1 MAGLSPTA
9 KLLIGSLMVIIAL
22 GLFLVAQ
29 WSSTTTT
36 VPFAVTPAAYDQAMT
51 FLAARGVKYE
61 EEGGR
66 IMVPAERHG
75 ELLAGFAE
83 QGGGSEAGIDF
94 TKLVELDSP
103 FETTRQSETK
113 KLIALQNVL
122 GRTISG
128 FRNVKAATVF
138 ISPKPATPLGA
149 SRHVQTASVHVQMR
163 QGGLT
168 QDQVDSIA
176 SMVAGTQA
184 GLRPE
189 NVSVTDGA
197 QSYRTTFGRGAAAG
211 ENLEHSL
218 KIADAVQAR
227 IATLLA
233 SINGVRIA
241 VNPQVVTT
249 ERTRTKT
256 EFRDGISIPVSE
268 STQTS
273 ETKSATASREPGTV
287 PNAGMALGG
296 GANGGQTST
305 ERAENRYLSQ
315 IPGTRETE
323 IDPTGYAVKIDVGV
337 AMPWSY
343 FVRVWRLRNPSEGGE
358 GGEGAAKEPDEAAIA
373 AVRDEEIARIK
384 KLAASLDGS
393 GEDAVEAVIA
403 ECEGMLAADIANN
416 RAIGSFGADALCA
429 AVGKPANVPIR
440 VLTHCNTGSIATAG
454 FGTALGVVRA
464 LRETNRLEHIYC
476 NETRPYNQGARLTAY
491 EIAFEKMPG
500 TLICDSAAAALMAKG
515 KVDAVVVG
523 ADRVA
528 DNGDTANKIGTYN
541 LAVSA
546 KYHDVPFF
554 VAAPLSTL
562 DPSTGKGADIVIED
576 RPASEITH
584 VLGKRVAADGIDVWN
599 PSFDVTPAALIAG
612 IITEKGVV
620 AKTAGGEFAVGKFV
634 AAASG

>member
-1 MAGLSPTA
+1 MQALRRTLELVRSRLAGLTPTA

-36 VPFAVTPAAYDQAMT
+36 VPFAVTPAAYDQAKT

-66 IMVPAERHG
+66 IMVPVERHG

-122 GRTISG
+122 ARTISG

-176 SMVAGTQA
+176 SMIAGTQA
-184 GLRPE
+184 GLKPE

-273 ETKSATASREPGTV
+273 ESKSATPSREPGTV

-296 GANGGQTST
+296 GGNGGQTST
-305 ERAENRYLSQ
+305 ERAENKYLSQ

-337 AMPWSY
+337 AIPWSY
-343 FVRVWRLRNPSEGGE
+343 FVRVWKLRNPSDGGE
-358 GGEGAAKEPDEAAIA
+358 GGEGGDGAATAPDEAAIA

-384 KLAASLDGS
+384 KLVEPLVATDGFADS
-393 GEDAVEAVIA
+393 KKGVVEVSWFYDFADDA
-403 ECEGMLAADIANN
+403 
-416 RAIGSFGADALCA
+416 
-429 AVGKPANVPIR
+429 PAP
-440 VLTHCNTGSIATAG
+440 SIAAG
-454 FGTALGVVRA
+454 FGELVLGSGGGGGGGGGGFSISGGGL
-464 LRETNRLEHIYC
+464 LRPIGL
-476 NETRPYNQGARLTAY
+476 GL
-491 EIAFEKMPG
+491 
-500 TLICDSAAAALMAKG
+500 L
-515 KVDAVVVG
+515 AVVSLFFMFNIAKKASVSEQLPSAEELAG
-523 ADRVA
+523 VPPMLDSESGELIGEADEA
-528 DNGDTANKIGTYN
+528 
-541 LAVSA
+541 
-546 KYHDVPFF
+546 
-554 VAAPLSTL
+554 
-562 DPSTGKGADIVIED
+562 
-576 RPASEITH
+576 
-584 VLGKRVAADGIDVWN
+584 
-599 PSFDVTPAALIAG
+599 TPALEGMELDDDSLRRQQMLDQLNELAG
-612 IITEKGVV
+612 RDPE
-620 AKTAGGEFAVGKFV
+620 EL
-634 AAASG
+634 SGILRRWMRSQD

>member
-1 MAGLSPTA
+1 MQALRRTLELVRSRLAGLTPTA
-9 KLLIGSLMVIIAL
+9 KLLIGSLMVIVAL

-29 WSSTTTT
+29 WSSTATT
-36 VPFAVTPAAYDQAMT
+36 VPFAVTPAAYDQAKA
-51 FLAARGVKYE
+51 FLATRGVRYQE
-61 EEGGR
+61 DGGR

-122 GRTISG
+122 ARTITG
-128 FRNVKAATVF
+128 FRNVKGATVF

-184 GLRPE
+184 GLKPE
-189 NVSVTDGA
+189 NVSITDGA

-249 ERTRTKT
+249 ERTRTRT
-256 EFRDGISIPVSE
+256 EFKDGISVPVSE
-268 STQTS
+268 TTQTS
-273 ETKSATASREPGTV
+273 EMRGATPSREPGTV

-296 GANGGQTST
+296 GASGSQTST

-323 IDPTGYAVKIDVGV
+323 VDPTGYAVKIDVGV
-337 AMPWSY
+337 AIPWSY
-343 FVRVWRLRNPSEGGE
+343 FVRVWKLRNPSEGGQE
-358 GGEGAAKEPDEAAIA
+358 GDGAAASQEPDEAAVS

-384 KLAASLDGS
+384 RLVEPLVATDGFADS
-393 GEDAVEAVIA
+393 KKGVVEVSWFYDFAEDA
-403 ECEGMLAADIANN
+403 
-416 RAIGSFGADALCA
+416 
-429 AVGKPANVPIR
+429 PAP
-440 VLTHCNTGSIATAG
+440 SIAAG
-454 FGTALGVVRA
+454 FGELVLGSGGSGGGGGGGFSISGGGI
-464 LRETNRLEHIYC
+464 LRPIGLGI
-476 NETRPYNQGARLTAY
+476 L
-491 EIAFEKMPG
+491 
-500 TLICDSAAAALMAKG
+500 
-515 KVDAVVVG
+515 AVVSLFFMFNIAKKASVAEQLPSAEELAG
-523 ADRVA
+523 VPPMLDSDGGELIGEADEA
-528 DNGDTANKIGTYN
+528 
-541 LAVSA
+541 
-546 KYHDVPFF
+546 
-554 VAAPLSTL
+554 
-562 DPSTGKGADIVIED
+562 
-576 RPASEITH
+576 
-584 VLGKRVAADGIDVWN
+584 
-599 PSFDVTPAALIAG
+599 TPALEGVELDDDSLRRQQMLDQLNDLATRDPEELSG
-612 IITEKGVV
+612 ILRRWMR
-620 AKTAGGEFAVGKFV
+620 
-634 AAASG
+634 SQD